1 MATATRPVT
10 VVVDSTADIPPHLA
24 AEVGLRVV
32 PLLVRFGEQTYRD
45 GVDLDAEGFLRLL
58 TSTSTLP
65 QTSQPPTT
73 AFETVFR
80 EAIEAGN
87 DVVCLTIASRLSG
100 TYNSARLAA
109 EAVDAARIHVIDS
122 NTLTLHLGWGAIAA
136 ARAARN
142 GANANDVT
150 AIAMSTLQRGRLYA
164 LLETLDYLHRGGR
177 IGRAAQIVG
186 SMLHIKPIL
195 TVQDGEVVPLE
206 RVRTWRKAL
215 ERLVELTRQDAPL
228 EALAVMHVGNPSDAH
243 AIAERLA
250 DLIPSDQILV
260 TQAGPVIATYAGPGA
275 VGAVPLLAGSAMP

>member
-24 AEVGLRVV
+24 EEVGLRVV

-58 TSTSTLP
+58 TSTSALP
-65 QTSQPPTT
+65 QTSQPPAT
-73 AFETVFR
+73 AFEAVFH
-80 EAIEAGN
+80 EALEVGR

-109 EAVDAARIHVIDS
+109 EALDASRIQVIDS
-122 NTLTLHLGWGAIAA
+122 NTLTMHLGWGAIAA

-142 GANANDVT
+142 GASASDVV
-150 AIAMSTLQRGRLYA
+150 AIAVSTLQRGRLYA
-164 LLETLDYLHRGGR
+164 LLETLDFLYRGGR
-177 IGRAAQIVG
+177 IGRAAQLVG
-186 SMLHIKPIL
+186 SMLNIKPIL

-206 RVRTWRKAL
+206 RVRTWRRAI

-228 EALAVMHVGNPSDAH
+228 EALAVMHVGNPGDAQ

-250 DLIPSDQILV
+250 DLIPSDQVLIA
-260 TQAGPVIATYAGPGA
+260 QAGPVIATYAGPGA
-275 VGAVPLLAGSAMP
+275 VGAVPLLSRSAMP